1 MHAGCC
7 FFFGGLFHHVQSF
20 NALANQVCNSLLF
33 LAVVGL
39 TLPIA
44 AATLPGV
51 QFSENEMLIFSR
63 IIAILL
69 LAVYITYLYFQL
81 MSHNDLFVASKDQEI
96 VADNQNQLNE
106 NNPTTEGEGD
116 EEEEEEEQPVLTITA
131 ELLTLL
137 TISIIVAMASE
148 CAPVPCGRSLK
159 LVRFCAVELVCEC
172 WCAGVGRRESVVG
185 AAAVLP
191 HLVLAVLGCAAHT
204 GLAMSSIEVQR
215 SHSFNMI
222 APPPAAASHSAA
234 NVTEK

>member
-1 MHAGCC
+1 MRTHAGCC

-96 VADNQNQLNE
+96 VADNQNQLDE
-106 NNPTTEGEGD
+106 NNPTTEGEG

-148 CAPVPCGRSLK
+148 CAPLPLAEQSYDLVFVCKHRSRRMSRWRNRDAVTPRACRAGLCCAYRAGRV
-159 LVRFCAVELVCEC
+159 VRTCA
-172 WCAGVGRRESVVG
+172 
-185 AAAVLP
+185 
-191 HLVLAVLGCAAHT
+191 
-204 GLAMSSIEVQR
+204 
-215 SHSFNMI
+215 
-222 APPPAAASHSAA
+222 
-234 NVTEK
+234 